1 MSRKAR
7 EDKSSWKTPL
17 IYAFAGDYGPFRTKG
32 FQPIEDV
39 VVVLYNGGKDAEE
52 ERHAMYPLAG
62 EAQELLLKQPPDH
75 DNNSQIQST
84 KNGII
89 ILDIRGMFDNDQDTQ
104 VALKKETEDSGGE
117 APATGAG
124 NSSSITKGSIGK
136 SLLRLFQRMLLRK
149 VTLVAQ
155 GDMCA
160 LALKLHKA
168 LQQLDPTG
176 EDELIT
182 ALYLF
187 HPKLSAKFINANMVV
202 KAAGKNNPNMINSRG
217 KPSGKSSPAIPLN
230 LVVEKN
236 SSRVDMLRHFFPAG
250 TTQTAKEIDGSRAF
264 LLPLLLGGQPEIGT
278 TPAYYYD
285 PDYCNDLG
293 KSLFLSHVTVEMNR
307 HSKQY
312 ERNCEDRTAKL
323 SEMIKTVTATD
334 DADNNLTDSLLT
346 ADGSSKIDWATCF
359 KHVGA
364 LVLRGNR
371 CVLVRSL
378 STQWKGMRIP
388 SVAVRPNESPH
399 DAVLR
404 CVLEFTEV
412 DAATEVVALPYVLP
426 VSIYAPNG
434 RPILTHLYAVYA
446 TQPPPD
452 GPLED
457 ADLEDEEESL
467 YDWYTF
473 HRALERVEDGASR
486 AALQTM
492 ALNLVQAAN
501 AGLVPAKWGGV
512 FGQELVVG
520 GVAPSVNGG
529 KSTDGLPLATPQ
541 VTQQSAMT
549 KASGGPSALLTAP
562 IEEWQPSRQGDV
574 LQDVRKAN
582 TALGDRLTSQKTTD
596 GKSFKLPVTL
606 LSGFLGSGKTTLLS
620 HILANYEGL
629 KVAILVNDMGEI
641 NIDAAMVK
649 SNSGVSIR
657 QREEHMIEMSSGCIC
672 CTLRED
678 LLVEVA
684 KIAAD
689 GSFDYLLIE
698 STGVSE
704 PMPVAETFTFEDST
718 GLRLGDVAQI
728 DTLVTVVDG
737 SRFLSELDSLESLRA
752 RDWHADPEDQRT
764 ISHLLCDQVEF
775 ANVIVLNKCD
785 LMKSEE
791 KEKVTLLIQSMNP
804 TAKLVDSMY
813 CKVPLDT
820 VLGTGLFSMSE
831 AEKHEQ
837 WLQEARIGEH
847 TPETEEYGIGSFTF
861 KAIRPFL
868 PHKLN
873 EVLEAMLHKSPAP
886 FDTST
891 ILRAKGF
898 IWLANCPQLQGEF
911 SLAGNHYSLLP
922 GNPWWAEID
931 KSHWPENLERDIA
944 PLWHEPYG
952 DRQQE
957 LVIIGQSLDKDAIT
971 SALNKCLVSEE
982 EMSLGQEVWDSLC
995 LENGDPFQ
1003 EAWDEAIALAQK
1015 EGHDHSHDHEHDHHH
1030 DHEHSH

>member
-7 EDKSSWKTPL
+7 EDKSTWKTPL

-39 VVVLYNGGKDAEE
+39 VVVLYNGSNSGKAQDAEDNE

-62 EAQELLLKQPPDH
+62 EAQELLLKQP
-75 DNNSQIQST
+75 SQDGSQYYLD
-84 KNGII
+84 KMKHGILL
-89 ILDIRGMFDNDQDTQ
+89 LDIRGMFDTHEDMQ
-104 VALKKETEDSGGE
+104 VALQKETEEGE
-117 APATGAG
+117 ASATT
-124 NSSSITKGSIGK
+124 SSSTSVITKGSIGK
-136 SLLRLFQRMLLRK
+136 SLLRLFQRMLLRQ

-155 GDMCA
+155 GDMCG
-160 LALKLHKA
+160 LALKLHRA
-168 LQQLDPTG
+168 LQQLDPT
-176 EDELIT
+176 DELI
-182 ALYLF
+182 AGLYLL

-202 KAAGKNNPNMINSRG
+202 KSTNTRG
-217 KPSGKSSPAIPLN
+217 KQSGTIPPSIPLH
-230 LVVEKN
+230 LLVEKN
-236 SSRVDMLRHFFPAG
+236 SSRVDMLRHFFPEG
-250 TTQTAKEIDGSRAF
+250 TTRTAKEDGRGF
-264 LLPLLLGGQPEIGT
+264 LLPLFGIDQP
-278 TPAYYYD
+278 AAAYD
-285 PDYCNDLG
+285 PDYCNDIG
-293 KSLFLSHVTVEMNR
+293 KSLFLSTMTVEMNR

-312 ERNCEDRTAKL
+312 ERNCEDITPKL
-323 SEMIKTVTATD
+323 SEIIVKATS
-334 DADNNLTDSLLT
+334 DNSNTNSNLTESLLT
-346 ADGSSKIDWATCF
+346 ADGTSKIDWASCP

-364 LVLRGNR
+364 LILRGNR

-378 STQWKGMRIP
+378 PASPKQQPQWKGMRIP
-388 SVAVRPNESPH
+388 SVEVQPNEVPH

-404 CVLEFTEV
+404 AIAEFTQV

-434 RPILTHLYAVYA
+434 RSILTHLYAVYA
-446 TQPPPD
+446 AQPPPD

-473 HRALERVEDGASR
+473 ERATERVQDGASR

-520 GVAPSVNGG
+520 SGGGGVSVKTLPTTMSQLPEQSATTNTPGAPS
-529 KSTDGLPLATPQ
+529 T
-541 VTQQSAMT
+541 
-549 KASGGPSALLTAP
+549 LLTAP
-562 IEEWQPSRQGDV
+562 VEEWQPSRQGDV

-582 TALGDRLTSQKTTD
+582 TALGDRLLNQKTTD

-737 SRFLSELDSLESLRA
+737 SRFLSELDSLESLRS

-785 LMKSEE
+785 LMKMEE
-791 KEKVTLLIQSMNP
+791 KEKVKLLIQSMNP
-804 TAKLVDSMY
+804 TAKLVDSMF
-813 CKVPLDT
+813 CKVPLDN

-873 EVLEAMLHKSPAP
+873 DALEAMLHKSPAP

-898 IWLANCPQLQGEF
+898 VWLANCPQLQGEF

-957 LVIIGQSLDKDAIT
+957 LVIIGQTLDKEAIT
-971 SALNKCLVSEE
+971 NALNECLVSEE
-982 EMSLGQEVWDSLC
+982 EMVLGQEAWDSIC
-995 LENGDPFQ
+995 LDNGDPFQ

-1015 EGHDHSHDHEHDHHH
+1015 ESHDHSHEHEHDHHH
-1030 DHEHSH
+1030 DHEHGH